1 MAPGK
6 DVIGIT
12 AAELKAVFDDYP
24 YDREGFTAALVRRF
38 SLAELEKAYA
48 YASYLKIHVHDNS
61 SLWGRNVTKLMW
73 AVDLA
78 KKQRSN
84 PHAVEEYLAAHQ
96 RRLLEE
102 RLMQWQRHLTMAAVF
117 GVVIGLIVGFL
128 LHRVWWQ
135 AGLVGGGMFGGAT
148 WFIRRNKSQLGWLM
162 DQSLVMVFF
171 LPILVIV
178 VGILVMM

>member
-1 MAPGK
+1 
-6 DVIGIT
+6 
-12 AAELKAVFDDYP
+12 
-24 YDREGFTAALVRRF
+24 
-38 SLAELEKAYA
+38 
-48 YASYLKIHVHDNS
+48 
-61 SLWGRNVTKLMW
+61 MW

-84 PHAVEEYLAAHQ
+84 PHAVEEYLAAWQ
-96 RRLLEE
+96 RELLEE

-117 GVVIGLIVGFL
+117 GVVIGLIAGFL

-135 AGLVGGGMFGGAT
+135 AALVGGGMFGGAT
-148 WFIRRNKSQLGWLM
+148 WLIRRNKSQLGWLM

>member
-1 MAPGK
+1 MAPSK

-12 AAELKAVFDDYP
+12 EAELQAVANAYP
-24 YDREGFTAALVRRF
+24 YDMEGFTAALVRRF

-48 YASYLKIHVHDNS
+48 YASYLSRHGNHS
-61 SLWGRNVTKLMW
+61 SLWTNNTLELMW

-78 KKQRSN
+78 KKQRRN

-135 AGLVGGGMFGGAT
+135 AALVGGGLFGGAA